1 MLARLQKFVV
11 FALLSASATWA
22 ILLVR
27 HGHAAWGGGVAGLIL
42 LGYAL
47 FLAVEFAMLYVVQGS
62 GPAPRAGARELA
74 AAWWG
79 EVVAAPRVFFWR
91 QPFRSRS
98 QPDYLPERASGRHG
112 LVLVHGFVCNR
123 GLWSPW
129 MQDLRGRGVP
139 HIADNLEPL
148 LGSIEHYARVIE
160 EAVVRLEVLTGS
172 PVVLVGHSMGG
183 LAIRAWLRRF
193 DADARV
199 CRVITIG
206 SPHQGTWLARFG
218 RTTNGRQMRLRNPW
232 LTQLAADEPPT
243 RGALFT
249 CFYGHCDNIVFPAV
263 SGTLPGA
270 VNLHVPGTAH
280 VHMAFQ
286 PVVFNEVCRWL
297 AEAPATA
304 SRPRAAAAQ

>member
-1 MLARLQKFVV
+1 MLARLQKLMVAV
-11 FALLSASATWA
+11 LLAASAAWA
-22 ILLVR
+22 ILLVQ
-27 HGHAAWGGGVAGLIL
+27 HGHAAWGGGMAGLIL

-47 FLAVEFAMLYVVQGS
+47 FLAIEFGMLYVVQDP
-62 GPAPRAGARELA
+62 GPAPRAAARDLA
-74 AAWWG
+74 SAWWG
-79 EVVAAPRVFFWR
+79 EVVTAPRVFFWR

-98 QPDYLPERASGRHG
+98 QPDYLPERAQGQRG

-129 MQDLRGRGVP
+129 MRNLRGRGVP
-139 HIADNLEPL
+139 HIAVNLEPVF
-148 LGSIEHYARVIE
+148 GSIEHYPRVIE
-160 EAVVRLEVLTGS
+160 AAVARLEVATGQ

-199 CRVITIG
+199 HRVITIG

-218 RTTNGRQMRLRNPW
+218 HTTNGLQMRLRNPW

-243 RGALFT
+243 RGSLFT

-297 AEAPATA
+297 AQA
-304 SRPRAAAAQ
+304 SMSASPPRVAAAR